1 MSLFLQIVVGAGVY
15 LLDAKHILEVRPD
28 VGDSDAAHSA
38 ALPKVDLRRLLAEP
52 ADAPGAAIL
61 FAQTSGSP
69 AALVVDR
76 VDGLAEFVDVEFCPL
91 PPIGPLGTL
100 IDAVAMRLADA
111 RPVLRLRGERAM
123 AVAAALG

>member
-28 VGDSDAAHSA
+28 VGDAAHSA